1 MARYSP
7 DAKEQVRDAVDMV
20 DLVSSRTELRRAG
33 ANRFEGLCPFHE
45 ERTPSF
51 GVDPVKKVYHCF
63 GCGAGGDVF
72 TFVQEIEGLDFVGAL
87 EYLADRYGIEL
98 EREEED
104 PRAAERRHKR
114 ERLYELL
121 ERATSFYE
129 RYLWESDEA
138 AGAREYL
145 AGRGLEED
153 TLREF
158 RVGYAPSAYD
168 RMLGAA
174 RQAGFTNRES
184 FESGLAQRAKGEG
197 RLYDRFRRRITFPL
211 TDHRG
216 RVLGFGARQMGEA
229 DRGPKYLNTPEGE
242 LYHKGRQLFGLALA
256 RPEAARIGEV
266 VLVEGYTDVL
276 ALHQAGLSNTVGLMG
291 TALTEEQVG
300 ELARLVGGSDAAR
313 VTLALDADASG
324 QQAMIRAAA
333 VAAGRKLD
341 LRVAPLPEGRDPADL
356 VTDEGADAVR
366 ARIAASV
373 PFEEFSF
380 ERVLAGADLGS
391 ASGRDRALADLGRVL
406 AAVAPGVQHDELVRR
421 AADRLGLSERLVA
434 QLAAAG
440 PEGNGNGSARSASAP
455 GTALDKREQTERTFL
470 SLCIAL
476 PDVGAKALDGID
488 LDRHLTGAL
497 TRRAAAHLREHLEAP
512 TDGIASDDGE
522 LLSLMAELSLR
533 AAREP
538 AGPATLEVEALQL
551 EKDRLE
557 REIAAGR
564 SARSLDV
571 ADLAMQ
577 RADVVTRLEDAL
589 ERASMERAG

>member
-1 MARYSP
+1 MARYSA

-51 GVDPVKKVYHCF
+51 GADPVKKVYHCF

-72 TFVQEIEGLDFVGAL
+72 TFVQETEGLDFIGAL

-98 EREEED
+98 QREEED
-104 PRAAERRHKR
+104 PRAAERRQLR

-121 ERATSFYE
+121 ERASGFYE

-138 AGAREYL
+138 GDAREYL
-145 AGRGLEED
+145 AGRRLEEE

-174 RQAGFTNRES
+174 RSAGYSNREAYDA
-184 FESGLAQRAKGEG
+184 GLAQRAKGEG
-197 RLYDRFRRRITFPL
+197 RLYDRFRRRIIFPL

-216 RVLGFGARQMGEA
+216 RVLGFGARQMGEG
-229 DRGPKYLNTPEGE
+229 RGPKYLNTPEGE

-256 RPEAARIGEV
+256 RADASRIGEV

-276 ALHQAGLSNTVGLMG
+276 ALHQAGLRNTVGLMG
-291 TALTEEQVG
+291 TALTEEQVS
-300 ELARLVGGSDAAR
+300 ELARLVGGSDEAR

-324 QQAMIRAAA
+324 QQAMVRAAA

-341 LRVAPLPEGRDPADL
+341 LRVAALPEGRDPAEL
-356 VTDEGADAVR
+356 VTSEGADAVR
-366 ARIAASV
+366 ARIAGSV

-380 ERVLAGADLGS
+380 ERILAGADLGS
-391 ASGRDRALADLGRVL
+391 AGGRDRALGDLRGVL
-406 AAVAPGVQHDELVRR
+406 ATVAPGVQRDELVRR
-421 AADRLGLSERLVA
+421 AAQRLGLKESVVA
-434 QLAAAG
+434 SLAAVG
-440 PEGNGNGSARSASAP
+440 PDGNGDGAARSAPAR
-455 GTALDKREQTERTFL
+455 GLDKREQTERTFL
-470 SLCIAL
+470 ALCIAL
-476 PDVGAKALDGID
+476 PEVGSTALAGID
-488 LDRHLTGAL
+488 PERHLTGSV
-497 TRRAAAHLREHLEAP
+497 TRRAAAHLRDHLETP
-512 TDGIASDDGE
+512 TEGIAPDDAE
-522 LLSLMAELSLR
+522 LLGLMAELALR

-538 AGPATLEVEALQL
+538 SGPASLEVEALQL

-564 SARSLDV
+564 SAGSLDI
-571 ADLAMQ
+571 ADLALQ

-589 ERASMERAG
+589 ARASTERVAH

>member
-1 MARYSP
+1 MARYSA

-51 GVDPVKKVYHCF
+51 GADPVKKVYHCF

-72 TFVQEIEGLDFVGAL
+72 TFVQETEGLDFIGAL
-87 EYLADRYGIEL
+87 ECLADRYGIEL
-98 EREEED
+98 EREDED

-121 ERATSFYE
+121 ERATAFYE
-129 RYLWESDEA
+129 RYLWESGEA
-138 AGAREYL
+138 ADAREYL
-145 AGRGLEED
+145 AGRRLEED
-153 TLREF
+153 TLRQF

-174 RQAGFTNRES
+174 RQSGFSNREAYDA
-184 FESGLAQRAKGEG
+184 GLAQRAKGEG
-197 RLYDRFRRRITFPL
+197 RLYDRFRRRIMFPL

-216 RVLGFGARQMGEA
+216 RVLGYGARQMGEG
-229 DRGPKYLNTPEGE
+229 RGPKYLNTPEGE

-256 RPEAARIGEV
+256 RAEAARIGEV

-276 ALHQAGLSNTVGLMG
+276 ALHQAGLRNTVGLMG

-324 QQAMIRAAA
+324 EQAMVRAAA

-341 LRVAPLPEGRDPADL
+341 LRVAALPEGRDPAEL
-356 VTDEGADAVR
+356 VTTEGADAVR
-366 ARIAASV
+366 SRIAASV

-391 ASGRDRALADLGRVL
+391 AGGRDRALGDLRGVL
-406 AAVAPGVQHDELVRR
+406 ATVEPGIQRDELVRR

-434 QLAAAG
+434 SLAAAG
-440 PEGNGNGSARSASAP
+440 PEGNGNGSSRSTSAP
-455 GTALDKREQTERTFL
+455 GNALDKREQTERTFL

-476 PDVGAKALDGID
+476 PDVGAKALAGLD
-488 LDRHLTGAL
+488 LEHHLTGAL
-497 TRRAAAHLREHLEAP
+497 TRRAAAHLREHLDAP
-512 TDGIASDDGE
+512 TDDIASDDGE

>member
-1 MARYSP
+1 MARYSA

-72 TFVQEIEGLDFVGAL
+72 TFVQEIEGLDFIGAL

-98 EREEED
+98 QREEED

-145 AGRGLEED
+145 AGRRLEEQA
-153 TLREF
+153 LREF

-184 FESGLAQRAKGEG
+184 YEAGLAQRAKGEG

-216 RVLGFGARQMGEA
+216 RVLGFGARQMGEG

-242 LYHKGRQLFGLALA
+242 PSHKGRQPFGLALA
-256 RPEAARIGEV
+256 RADAARIGEV

-276 ALHQAGLSNTVGLMG
+276 AMHQAGLRNTVGLMG

-324 QQAMIRAAA
+324 QQAMVRAAA

-391 ASGRDRALADLGRVL
+391 AGGRDRALAELSGVL
-406 AAVAPGVQHDELVRR
+406 A
-421 AADRLGLSERLVA
+421 
-434 QLAAAG
+434 
-440 PEGNGNGSARSASAP
+440 
-455 GTALDKREQTERTFL
+455 
-470 SLCIAL
+470 
-476 PDVGAKALDGID
+476 
-488 LDRHLTGAL
+488 
-497 TRRAAAHLREHLEAP
+497 
-512 TDGIASDDGE
+512 
-522 LLSLMAELSLR
+522 
-533 AAREP
+533 
-538 AGPATLEVEALQL
+538 
-551 EKDRLE
+551 
-557 REIAAGR
+557 
-564 SARSLDV
+564 
-571 ADLAMQ
+571 
-577 RADVVTRLEDAL
+577 
-589 ERASMERAG
+589 

>member
-1 MARYSP
+1 MARYSA

-51 GVDPVKKVYHCF
+51 GADPVKKVYHCF

-72 TFVQEIEGLDFVGAL
+72 TFVQETEGLDFIGAL

-98 EREEED
+98 QREEED
-104 PRAAERRHKR
+104 PRAAERRQLR

-121 ERATSFYE
+121 ERASGFYE

-138 AGAREYL
+138 GDAREYL
-145 AGRGLEED
+145 AGRRLEEE

-168 RMLGAA
+168 RMLRAA
-174 RQAGFTNRES
+174 RSAGYSNREAYDA
-184 FESGLAQRAKGEG
+184 GLAQRAKGEG
-197 RLYDRFRRRITFPL
+197 RLYDRFRRRIIFPL

-216 RVLGFGARQMGEA
+216 RVLGFGARQMGEG
-229 DRGPKYLNTPEGE
+229 RGPKYLNTPEGE

-256 RPEAARIGEV
+256 RADASRIGEV

-276 ALHQAGLSNTVGLMG
+276 ALHQAGLRNTVGLMG
-291 TALTEEQVG
+291 TALTEEQVS
-300 ELARLVGGSDAAR
+300 ELARLVGGSDEAR

-324 QQAMIRAAA
+324 QQAMVRAAA

-341 LRVAPLPEGRDPADL
+341 LRVAALPEGRDPAEL
-356 VTDEGADAVR
+356 VTSEGADAVR
-366 ARIAASV
+366 ARIAGSV

-380 ERVLAGADLGS
+380 ERILAGADLGS
-391 ASGRDRALADLGRVL
+391 AGGRDRALGDLRGVL
-406 AAVAPGVQHDELVRR
+406 ATVAPGVQRDELVRR
-421 AADRLGLSERLVA
+421 AAQRLGLKESVVA
-434 QLAAAG
+434 SLAAVG
-440 PEGNGNGSARSASAP
+440 PDGNGEGAARSAPAR
-455 GTALDKREQTERTFL
+455 GLDKREQTERTFL
-470 SLCIAL
+470 ALCIAL
-476 PDVGAKALDGID
+476 PEVGSTALAGID
-488 LDRHLTGAL
+488 PERHLTGSV
-497 TRRAAAHLREHLEAP
+497 TRRAAAHLRDHLETP
-512 TDGIASDDGE
+512 TEGIAPDDAE
-522 LLSLMAELSLR
+522 LLGLMAELALR

-538 AGPATLEVEALQL
+538 SGPASLEVEALQL

-564 SARSLDV
+564 SAGSLDI
-571 ADLAMQ
+571 ADLALQ

-589 ERASMERAG
+589 ARASTERVAH

>member
-1 MARYSP
+1 MARYSA

-51 GVDPVKKVYHCF
+51 GADPVKKVYHCF

-72 TFVQEIEGLDFVGAL
+72 TFVQETEGLDFIDAL

-98 EREEED
+98 QREEED
-104 PRAAERRHKR
+104 PRAAERRQLR

-121 ERATSFYE
+121 ERASGFYE

-138 AGAREYL
+138 GDAREYL
-145 AGRGLEED
+145 AGRRLEEE

-174 RQAGFTNRES
+174 RSAGYSNREAYDA
-184 FESGLAQRAKGEG
+184 GLAQRAKGEG
-197 RLYDRFRRRITFPL
+197 RLYDRFRRRIIFPL

-216 RVLGFGARQMGEA
+216 RVLGFGARQMGEG
-229 DRGPKYLNTPEGE
+229 RGPKYLNTPEGE

-256 RPEAARIGEV
+256 RADASRIGEV

-276 ALHQAGLSNTVGLMG
+276 ALHQAGLRNTVGLMG
-291 TALTEEQVG
+291 TALTEEQVS
-300 ELARLVGGSDAAR
+300 ELARLVGGSDEAR

-324 QQAMIRAAA
+324 QQAMVRAAA
-333 VAAGRKLD
+333 VAAGRELD
-341 LRVAPLPEGRDPADL
+341 LRVAALPEGRDPAEL
-356 VTDEGADAVR
+356 VTSEGADAVR
-366 ARIAASV
+366 ARIAGSV

-380 ERVLAGADLGS
+380 ERILAGADLGS
-391 ASGRDRALADLGRVL
+391 AGGRDRALGDLRGVL
-406 AAVAPGVQHDELVRR
+406 ATVAPGVQRDELVRR
-421 AADRLGLSERLVA
+421 AAQRLGLKESVVA
-434 QLAAAG
+434 SLAAVG
-440 PEGNGNGSARSASAP
+440 PDGNGEGAARSAPAR
-455 GTALDKREQTERTFL
+455 GLDKREQTERTFL
-470 SLCIAL
+470 ALCIAL
-476 PDVGAKALDGID
+476 PEVGSTALAGID
-488 LDRHLTGAL
+488 PERHLTGSV
-497 TRRAAAHLREHLEAP
+497 TRRAAAHLRDHLETP
-512 TDGIASDDGE
+512 TEGIAPDDAE
-522 LLSLMAELSLR
+522 LLGLMAELALR

-538 AGPATLEVEALQL
+538 SGPASLEVEALQL

-564 SARSLDV
+564 SAGSLDI
-571 ADLAMQ
+571 ADLALQ

-589 ERASMERAG
+589 ARASTERVAH

>member
-1 MARYSP
+1 MARYSA

-98 EREEED
+98 QREEED

-114 ERLYELL
+114 ERLYQLL

-145 AGRGLEED
+145 AGRRLEED

-174 RQAGFTNRES
+174 RSAGYSNRETY
-184 FESGLAQRAKGEG
+184 EAGLAQRSRGTG
-197 RLYDRFRRRITFPL
+197 QLYDRFRGRIMFPL

-216 RVLGFGARQMGEA
+216 RVLGFGARQMGEG
-229 DRGPKYLNTPEGE
+229 RGPKYLNTPEGD

-256 RPEAARIGEV
+256 RAEAARAGEV

-276 ALHQAGLSNTVGLMG
+276 ALHQAGLRNAVGLMG

-300 ELARLVGGSDAAR
+300 ELARLVGGSNEAR

-324 QQAMIRAAA
+324 QQAMVRAAA

-341 LRVAPLPEGRDPADL
+341 LRVAALPEGRDPAEL
-356 VTDEGADAVR
+356 VTTEGAEAVR
-366 ARIAASV
+366 ARIAASL
-373 PFEEFSF
+373 PFEEFSV

-391 ASGRDRALADLGRVL
+391 ADGRDRALGDLRAVL
-406 AAVAPGVQHDELVRR
+406 ATVTPGIQYDELVRR
-421 AADRLGLSERLVA
+421 SADRLGLSERLVA
-434 QLAAAG
+434 SLAAAG
-440 PEGNGNGSARSASAP
+440 PEGNGAGSGGSAP
-455 GTALDKREQTERTFL
+455 PTALDPREQTQRTL
-470 SLCIAL
+470 L
-476 PDVGAKALDGID
+476 PPL
-488 LDRHLTGAL
+488 
-497 TRRAAAHLREHLEAP
+497 
-512 TDGIASDDGE
+512 
-522 LLSLMAELSLR
+522 
-533 AAREP
+533 
-538 AGPATLEVEALQL
+538 
-551 EKDRLE
+551 
-557 REIAAGR
+557 
-564 SARSLDV
+564 
-571 ADLAMQ
+571 
-577 RADVVTRLEDAL
+577 
-589 ERASMERAG
+589 

>member
-1 MARYSP
+1 MARYSA

-72 TFVQEIEGLDFVGAL
+72 TFVQETEGLDFIGAL

-98 EREEED
+98 QREEED
-104 PRAAERRHKR
+104 PRAAERRRKR

-121 ERATSFYE
+121 ERATAFYE

-145 AGRGLEED
+145 AGRQLEED
-153 TLREF
+153 ALREF

-184 FESGLAQRAKGEG
+184 YEAGLAQRAKGEG

-216 RVLGFGARQMGEA
+216 RVLGFGARQMGET

-256 RPEAARIGEV
+256 RADAARIGEV
-266 VLVEGYTDVL
+266 LLVEGYTDVL
-276 ALHQAGLSNTVGLMG
+276 ALHQAGLRNTVGLMG
-291 TALTEEQVG
+291 TALTEEQVS

-324 QQAMIRAAA
+324 QQAMVRAAA

-380 ERVLAGADLGS
+380 ERILAGADLGS
-391 ASGRDRALADLGRVL
+391 AGGRDRALGDPRGVL
-406 AAVAPGVQHDELVRR
+406 ATGAPGGHPEELVR
-421 AADRLGLSERLVA
+421 
-434 QLAAAG
+434 Q
-440 PEGNGNGSARSASAP
+440 P
-455 GTALDKREQTERTFL
+455 
-470 SLCIAL
+470 
-476 PDVGAKALDGID
+476 
-488 LDRHLTGAL
+488 
-497 TRRAAAHLREHLEAP
+497 
-512 TDGIASDDGE
+512 
-522 LLSLMAELSLR
+522 
-533 AAREP
+533 
-538 AGPATLEVEALQL
+538 
-551 EKDRLE
+551 
-557 REIAAGR
+557 
-564 SARSLDV
+564 
-571 ADLAMQ
+571 
-577 RADVVTRLEDAL
+577 
-589 ERASMERAG
+589 

>member
-1 MARYSP
+1 MARYSA

-51 GVDPVKKVYHCF
+51 GADPVKKVYHCF

-72 TFVQEIEGLDFVGAL
+72 TFVQETEGLDFIGAL

-98 EREEED
+98 QPEEED
-104 PRAAERRHKR
+104 PRAAERRQRR

-121 ERATSFYE
+121 ERATGFYE

-145 AGRGLEED
+145 AGRRLEEG
-153 TLREF
+153 TLRQF

-174 RQAGFTNRES
+174 RSAGYSNREAYDA
-184 FESGLAQRAKGEG
+184 GLAQRAKGEG

-216 RVLGFGARQMGEA
+216 RVLGFGARQMGEG
-229 DRGPKYLNTPEGE
+229 RGPKYLNTPEGD

-256 RPEAARIGEV
+256 RADASRIGEV

-276 ALHQAGLSNTVGLMG
+276 ALHQAGLRNTVGLMG
-291 TALTEEQVG
+291 TALTEEQVS
-300 ELARLVGGSDAAR
+300 ELARLVGGSDEAR

-324 QQAMIRAAA
+324 QQAMVRAAA

-341 LRVAPLPEGRDPADL
+341 LRVAALPEGRDPAEL
-356 VTDEGADAVR
+356 VTSEGADAVR
-366 ARIAASV
+366 SRIAGSV

-380 ERVLAGADLGS
+380 ERILAAADLGS
-391 ASGRDRALADLGRVL
+391 AGGRDRALGDLRGVL
-406 AAVAPGVQHDELVRR
+406 ATLAPGVQRDELVRQ
-421 AADRLGLSERLVA
+421 AAQRLGLNERLVA
-434 QLAAAG
+434 SLAAAG
-440 PEGNGNGSARSASAP
+440 PAGNGDGSPRSAPAK
-455 GTALDKREQTERTFL
+455 GLDKREQTERTFL
-470 SLCIAL
+470 ALCIAL
-476 PDVGAKALDGID
+476 PDAGAKALAGID
-488 LDRHLTGAL
+488 PERHLTGSL
-497 TRRAAAHLREHLEAP
+497 TRRAAAHLRDHLELP
-512 TDGIASDDGE
+512 TEGIAPDDPE
-522 LLSLMAELSLR
+522 LLALMAELSLR

-538 AGPATLEVEALQL
+538 SGPASLEVEALQL

-564 SARSLDV
+564 SAGSLDI
-571 ADLAMQ
+571 ADLALQ
-577 RADVVTRLEDAL
+577 RAAVVTRLEDAL
-589 ERASMERAG
+589 ARASAERVAH

>member
-1 MARYSP
+1 MARYSA

-51 GVDPVKKVYHCF
+51 GIDPVKKVYHCF

-72 TFVQEIEGLDFVGAL
+72 TYVQETEGLDFVGAL
-87 EYLADRYGIEL
+87 EHLADRYGVEL
-98 EREEED
+98 QREEED
-104 PRAAERRHKR
+104 PRAAERRRRR

-121 ERATSFYE
+121 ERATGFYE

-138 AGAREYL
+138 TDAREYL
-145 AGRGLEED
+145 AGRELEEA

-168 RMLGAA
+168 RMLRAA
-174 RQAGFTNRES
+174 RQADFGNREAYDA
-184 FESGLAQRAKGEG
+184 GLAQRAKGQG
-197 RLYDRFRRRITFPL
+197 QLYDHFRRRIMFPL

-216 RVLGFGARQMGEA
+216 RVLGFGARQMGEG
-229 DRGPKYLNTPEGE
+229 RGPKYLNTPEGD

-256 RPEAARIGEV
+256 RAEAARAGEV

-276 ALHQAGLSNTVGLMG
+276 ALHQAGLRNAVGLMG

-300 ELARLVGGSDAAR
+300 ELARLVGGSNEAR

-324 QQAMIRAAA
+324 QQAMVRAAA

-341 LRVAPLPEGRDPADL
+341 LRVAALSEGRDPAEL
-356 VTDEGADAVR
+356 VTTEGAEAVR

-373 PFEEFSF
+373 PFEEFSV

-391 ASGRDRALADLGRVL
+391 ADGRDRALGDLRAVL
-406 AAVAPGVQHDELVRR
+406 ATVTPGIQRDELVRR
-421 AADRLGLSERLVA
+421 SADRLGLSERLVA
-434 QLAAAG
+434 SLAAAG
-440 PEGNGNGSARSASAP
+440 PEGNGAGSGGSAPA
-455 GTALDKREQTERTFL
+455 TALDRREQTERTFL
-470 SLCIAL
+470 ALCIAL

-488 LDRHLTGAL
+488 LERHFTGSL
-497 TRRAAAHLREHLEAP
+497 TRRAGAHLREHLTAP
-512 TDGIASDDGE
+512 TEGISSEDGE
-522 LLSLMAELSLR
+522 LLALMAELALR

-564 SARSLDV
+564 SAGRLDI
-571 ADLAMQ
+571 AELAMQ
-577 RADVVTRLEDAL
+577 RADVVTRLEEAL
-589 ERASMERAG
+589 DRAAAERTS